1 MKTDKRIEDYLH
13 LYLGCEVIGKP
24 YAGLPFTE
32 KQHFTVRGVLT
43 GVSKGCVTCHFVDI
57 NGVKWDQET
66 RLVFQ
71 DVQPILRP
79 LNSMTE
85 EERAA
90 LWSVVFNGAHWRKF
104 TGSTRWIPEQSLS
117 SDPRWVLMQGVERLA
132 IEMNGTVWADS
143 DLHSYKHNQ
152 HEVTRWL
159 LSKGFD
165 LFSLIPSGLAI
176 DKTTLK

>member
-43 GVSKGCVTCHFVDI
+43 GVSKRCVTCHFVDI

-71 DVQPILRP
+71 DVKPILRP

-85 EERAA
+85 EEAVDIYNI
-90 LWSVVFNGAHWRKF
+90 LYPHVGDYQSPNKKVFIVNQYCFGK
-104 TGSTRWIPEQSLS
+104 GIYEENYQSLR
-117 SDPRWVLMQGVERLA
+117 DALPYFP
-132 IEMNGTVWADS
+132 I
-143 DLHSYKHNQ
+143 
-152 HEVTRWL
+152 L

-165 LFSLIPSGLAI
+165 LFDLVPSGLAI